1 MMVVTSN
8 GVNGNKK
15 ILEKQRLEKDGM
27 NFINKKIIIGKENLK
42 NTILTSASNLNL
54 IKTILMK
61 MN

>member
-27 NFINKKIIIGKENLK
+27 NFINKKIIIGKENPK
-42 NTILTSASNLNL
+42 NTILTSASNQNL

>member
-27 NFINKKIIIGKENLK
+27 NFINKKIIIGKENPK

>member
-1 MMVVTSN
+1 MVVTSN

-27 NFINKKIIIGKENLK
+27 NFINKKIIIGKENPK